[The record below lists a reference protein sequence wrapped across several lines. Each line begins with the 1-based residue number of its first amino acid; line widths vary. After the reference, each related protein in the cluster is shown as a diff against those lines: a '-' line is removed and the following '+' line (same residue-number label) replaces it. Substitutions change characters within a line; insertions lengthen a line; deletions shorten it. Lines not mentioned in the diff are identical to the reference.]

1 MKHPNIKIVEG
12 KIPIL
17 ISAPH
22 AVKIK
27 RMQKK
32 NGQNFKPHEVKV
44 AKIVNELCN
53 TTGAWGIFTQK
64 DSDEKHIENWEND
77 IYHIYKNN
85 INNLIAS
92 NKIVLF
98 LDIHG
103 SQWNRPFQIDYD
115 FLIPNLHS
123 HDEMVE
129 NILTTCIQEQFP
141 KITLSNGF
149 FRELNGPGKNTLTR
163 HVRNRFAIP
172 AIQIEINKQI
182 RANKNNYSLL
192 LDALHKFIKKY
203 ENTLAGI

>member
-1 MKHPNIKIVEG
+1 MKHPNIKIIEG

-27 RMQKK
+27 RKQKK
-32 NGQNFKPHEVKV
+32 NEQSFKLHEVRV

-53 TTGAWGIFTQK
+53 ASGAWGIFTQRK
-64 DSDEKHIENWEND
+64 FNEKHIENWEND
-77 IYHIYKNN
+77 IYHVYKNS
-85 INNLIAS
+85 INYLIDS
-92 NKIVLF
+92 NKVALF

-103 SQWNRPFQIDYD
+103 SHQDRPFQIDYD
-115 FLIPNLHS
+115 FLVPDLHP
-123 HDEMVE
+123 HDEMVK
-129 NILTTCIQEQFP
+129 NMLTTSIQEQFP
-141 KITLSNGF
+141 KIILSNGF

-182 RANKNNYSLL
+182 RADKDNYSLL
-192 LDALHKFIKKY
+192 LEALHKFIKKY
-203 ENTLAGI
+203 EDTLVRI